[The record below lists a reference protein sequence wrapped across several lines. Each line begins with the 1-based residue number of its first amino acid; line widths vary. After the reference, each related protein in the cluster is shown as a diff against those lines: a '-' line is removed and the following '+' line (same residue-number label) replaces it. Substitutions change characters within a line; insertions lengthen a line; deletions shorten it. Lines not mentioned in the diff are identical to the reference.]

1 MGLHT
6 ANQRNDWEC
15 GVQKKNK
22 KQYVFS
28 EITLFKV

>member
-22 KQYVFS
+22 KTVC
-28 EITLFKV
+28 ILGNNTV